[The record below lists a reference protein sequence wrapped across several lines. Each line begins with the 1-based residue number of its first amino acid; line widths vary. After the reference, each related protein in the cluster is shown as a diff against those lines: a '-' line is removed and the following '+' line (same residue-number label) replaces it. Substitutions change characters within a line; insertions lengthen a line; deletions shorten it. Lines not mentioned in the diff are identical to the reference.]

1 MKYYEEKLPFRGRY
15 NVFPKIYRRE
25 RHVLVSG
32 FVETFTRPQG
42 VPTSWTSLRLR
53 LESLTLFLLGPLDNS
68 FFFWT
73 TFHFPCKVPIHGLE
87 GHMKIFR
94 EIFEKIKSPLWGY

>member
-15 NVFPKIYRRE
+15 HVFPKIYRRE

-32 FVETFTRPQG
+32 FYETLARPQG

-68 FFFWT
+68 FFFGRRFT
-73 TFHFPCKVPIHGLE
+73 LPCKIPIYV
-87 GHMKIFR
+87 
-94 EIFEKIKSPLWGY
+94 LWDV

>member
-1 MKYYEEKLPFRGRY
+1 MLYLFSKTHPFRGRY
-15 NVFPKIYRRE
+15 HVFPKIYRRE

-32 FVETFTRPQG
+32 FVETFTRPQE

-68 FFFWT
+68 FFFTT
-73 TFHFPCKVPIHGLE
+73 TFHFSLS
-87 GHMKIFR
+87 
-94 EIFEKIKSPLWGY
+94 EIPWENISPQWGYK